1 MLNKSP
7 AVEFID
13 VWFKYL
19 SNRDYIL
26 KGLSITISRGTSVA
40 IMGANGSGKTTLL
53 KHIVRLLKPQR
64 GVVKVLGID
73 VQAYGLEELVKHVG
87 FVPQNPN
94 YMFFAPSIR
103 DELVITLK
111 NFKYPSRC
119 IKDRV
124 ELIAESIGIGNLLN
138 EDPSTLSYGQLKL
151 ASIAIAL
158 SHDPEV
164 VVIDEPTM
172 GLDKHYREALT
183 KIIRQLVE
191 DGRTVIA
198 SSHDVEFV
206 SKAFNEAALLNE
218 GRITAYGS
226 LREVLYEYAE
236 LTRAC
241 LTIPTVPKLFN
252 ELRKCFNA
260 LNKPISVEEFLS
272 IVMESLGG
280 GRECCRASS

>member
-7 AVEFID
+7 AVELID

-19 SNRDYIL
+19 SNSDYVL
-26 KGLSITISRGTSVA
+26 KGLSIVINRGTSVA

-53 KHIVRLLKPQR
+53 KHIVGLLKPQR
-64 GVVKVLGID
+64 GVVKVFGID
-73 VQAYGLEELVKHVG
+73 VQVMGFQELTKYVG
-87 FVPQNPN
+87 FIPQNPN

-103 DELVITLK
+103 DELIITLK
-111 NFKYPSRC
+111 NFKYPDKC
-119 IKDRV
+119 IKDRI
-124 ELIAESIGIGNLLN
+124 ERIAESIGIGSLLN
-138 EDPSTLSYGQLKL
+138 EDPSTLSYGQLRL

-172 GLDKHYREALT
+172 GLDKRYREALAR
-183 KIIRQLVE
+183 IIRQLVE
-191 DGRTVIA
+191 SNKTVIA

-206 SKAFNEAALLNE
+206 SKAFNEVAILNE
-218 GRITAYGS
+218 GRITTYGS
-226 LREVLYEYAE
+226 LSEVLYDYME
-236 LTRAC
+236 LVRAR
-241 LTIPTVPKLFN
+241 LTTPTVPKLFS

-272 IVMESLGG
+272 IAMERLGDG
-280 GRECCRASS
+280 HGCCRASD